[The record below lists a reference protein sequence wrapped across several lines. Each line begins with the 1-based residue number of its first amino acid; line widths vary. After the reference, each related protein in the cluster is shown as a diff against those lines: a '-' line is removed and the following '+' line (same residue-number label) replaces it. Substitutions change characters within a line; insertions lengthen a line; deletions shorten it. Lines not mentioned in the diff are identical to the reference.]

1 MNDFSQRTV
10 ALIGAEGYQ
19 KLKNSVIL
27 LVGTG
32 GVGGYA
38 AEFLVRAGVGDITVV
53 DGDDVEPSNLNRQ
66 IIATADTVGMPKVE
80 ALKSRLLSINSGL
93 KITALKRR
101 FCSGNADEIFSRE
114 FDFVVDAI
122 DSVKDKVSLISAAK
136 SRGVPIVS
144 AMGAGNRY
152 DIPSFTVKDIY
163 STSGDGLAR
172 VMRKKLREAGV
183 DSLPCVC
190 AQSAPVAADGVIGSI
205 SYYPAVC
212 AGVIA
217 AYVINK
223 LLCNTNAKKFRIFS
237 VTESTLI

>member
-152 DIPSFTVKDIY
+152 DIPSFAVKDIY

-223 LLCNTNAKKFRIFS
+223 LL
-237 VTESTLI
+237 